1 MPYIDVGTE
10 NSGVISLHY
19 EDHGSGRPVVLI
31 HGWPLSGRS
40 WERQV
45 TPLLEAGYRVI
56 TYDRRGFGNSSQPST
71 GYDYDTFA
79 DDLNRLMVWLGLRDA
94 TLVGFSM
101 GTGEVAR
108 YLGTYGTARV
118 QGAVFI
124 APIPPFLLKTRD
136 NPEGVDGA
144 IFDDIRRAIVNDRP
158 AYLTRFFEDFYNLDV
173 WGGSRISE
181 EVVRTSWDVAAGA
194 SPIGTLESVTAWLTD
209 FRDDLPRI
217 DVPVMIV
224 QGDADRVLPIDAT
237 GKVLARTLDRS
248 RFVVVKDAPH
258 GLLWT
263 HADEV
268 NRELLGF
275 LEQRIPRE
283 VMRTAAP
290 V

>member
-181 EVVRTSWDVAAGA
+181 EVVRTSWDIAAGA